1 MKRIAVL
8 LNPSAA
14 GGRALRLKPV
24 LESRLS
30 EAGVV
35 CDLHVSENEAHFR
48 RLSRDLATRTGILA
62 AAGGDSALQI
72 LVNEIM
78 RLEKRPAVAFIGLGS
93 SNDIGREFETES
105 LDKACAALRRGQRR
119 PIDLGRI
126 SCPGTDPVW
135 FVGQANI
142 GLGAVVNARMEAW
155 AGRTPHLARAQTPAG
170 ILAVMRAFRRKQV
183 PVSLSISAD
192 GDKTIEGTFT
202 AAVFSN
208 IRYWATGKLIA
219 PAARPDD
226 GLLDACL
233 IGDMSFLRLAR
244 IARLAGRGGH
254 TEMPDVRL
262 MTGRRFSISSP
273 DGFEVQTDGLI
284 LGLGNRTELFRDITI
299 EAVPQAIHFI
309 A

>member
-8 LNPSAA
+8 FNPSAA

-35 CDLHVSENEAHFR
+35 CDLHVTENEAHFR
-48 RLSRDLATRTGILA
+48 RLSRDLAPRTGILA

-72 LVNEIM
+72 LVNEIVH
-78 RLEKRPAVAFIGLGS
+78 LEKWPAVAFIGLGS
-93 SNDIGREFETES
+93 SNDIGREFGTES
-105 LDKACAALRRGQRR
+105 LDKACAALRRGHGR

-142 GLGAVVNARMEAW
+142 GLGAAVNARMEAW
-155 AGRTPHLARAQTPAG
+155 ARRTPHPVRAQTPAG

-183 PVSLSISAD
+183 PISLSVSTD
-192 GDKTIEGTFT
+192 GDRPIQSPFT

-219 PAARPDD
+219 PDARPDD

-233 IGDMSFLRLAR
+233 IGDVSFLRLAR
-244 IARLAGRGGH
+244 IAWLARRGAHTNLSEIRMLRGRSFAVSSDAEFEIQADGTCLGS
-254 TEMPDVRL
+254 E
-262 MTGRRFSISSP
+262 GRP
-273 DGFEVQTDGLI
+273 
-284 LGLGNRTELFRDITI
+284 RTYREIAI
-299 EAVPQAIHFI
+299 EAVPKAITLI
-309 A
+309 T

>member
-8 LNPSAA
+8 FNPSAA

-35 CDLHVSENEAHFR
+35 CDLHVTENEAHFR
-48 RLSRDLATRTGILA
+48 RLSLDLAPRTGILA

-72 LVNEIM
+72 LVNEIVH
-78 RLEKRPAVAFIGLGS
+78 LEKRPDVAFIGLGS
-93 SNDIGREFETES
+93 SNDIGREFGTES
-105 LDKACAALRRGQRR
+105 LDKACAALRRGHGR

-142 GLGAVVNARMEAW
+142 GLGAAVNARMEAL
-155 AGRTPHLARAQTPAG
+155 ARRAPHLARAQTPAG

-183 PVSLSISAD
+183 PVFLSISAD
-192 GDKTIEGTFT
+192 GDRPIEGPFT

-233 IGDMSFLRLAR
+233 IEDVSFFRLAR
-244 IARLAGRGGH
+244 IARLAGRGAH
-254 TEMPDVRL
+254 TGIPEVRML
-262 MTGRRFSISSP
+262 KGRGFAVSSTTE
-273 DGFEVQTDGLI
+273 FEIQTDGVI
-284 LGLGNRTELFRDITI
+284 LGREGKAAMFRRIRI
-299 EAVPQAIHFI
+299 EAVPKALSFI
-309 A
+309 S